1 MNSYNFSISNDLTHI
16 FKSPTW
22 ITIFKSPHSPALLSL
37 LLSSDT
43 SICSTVTFHQLG
55 NADPVATQFQS
66 LFNRSL
72 NSKRNAPFNYVAC
85 GYSCANDNGPCD
97 CLREAPWEDIFKLS
111 ASAAAASG
119 FCWWFQDEIE
129 VYTSYCKYQV
139 ERHSSPWFPDAGAP
153 AIIHSSSESNIKF
166 MWASNCSKSF
176 RSCQNLPMLI
186 KKGSI
191 TFQKLGSR
199 ILESNVL
206 DEGKTV
212 VITLFNGPEVLSS
225 ASDKTTLSAKSLS
238 KNSNLDGSGT
248 SSPVS
253 FYN

>member
-1 MNSYNFSISNDLTHI
+1 MNSYNFSISNDLTQI

-22 ITIFKSPHSPALLSL
+22 ITIFKSPDRLLGL

-72 NSKRNAPFNYVAC
+72 NSKWNAPFNYVAC
-85 GYSCANDNGPCD
+85 GYSCANYNGPCD
-97 CLREAPWEDIFKLS
+97 HLREAPLEDIFKLS
-111 ASAAAASG
+111 TSAAAASG
-119 FCWWFQDEIE
+119 FCWWVVDEIK

-176 RSCQNLPMLI
+176 RSCQNLQMLI

-191 TFQKLGSR
+191 TFQKLGSQDFG
-199 ILESNVL
+199 E
-206 DEGKTV
+206 
-212 VITLFNGPEVLSS
+212 
-225 ASDKTTLSAKSLS
+225 
-238 KNSNLDGSGT
+238 
-248 SSPVS
+248 
-253 FYN
+253 

>member
-1 MNSYNFSISNDLTHI
+1 MNSYNFSISNDLTQI

-22 ITIFKSPHSPALLSL
+22 ITIFRSPDRLLGL

-72 NSKRNAPFNYVAC
+72 NSKWNAPFNYVAC
-85 GYSCANDNGPCD
+85 GYSCANYNGPCD
-97 CLREAPWEDIFKLS
+97 HLREAPLEDIFKLS
-111 ASAAAASG
+111 TSAAAASG
-119 FCWWFQDEIE
+119 FCWWVVDEIK

-139 ERHSSPWFPDAGAP
+139 ERHSSPWFPAAGTP
-153 AIIHSSSESNIKF
+153 AIIHSSSESNMKF

-176 RSCQNLPMLI
+176 RSCQNLQMLI

-191 TFQKLGSR
+191 TFQKLGSQD
-199 ILESNVL
+199 LGE
-206 DEGKTV
+206 
-212 VITLFNGPEVLSS
+212 
-225 ASDKTTLSAKSLS
+225 
-238 KNSNLDGSGT
+238 
-248 SSPVS
+248 
-253 FYN
+253 

>member
-1 MNSYNFSISNDLTHI
+1 MNSYNFSISNDLTQI

-22 ITIFKSPHSPALLSL
+22 ITIFKSPDRLLGL

-72 NSKRNAPFNYVAC
+72 NSKWNAPFNYVAC
-85 GYSCANDNGPCD
+85 GYSCANYNGPCD
-97 CLREAPWEDIFKLS
+97 HLREAPLEDIFKLS
-111 ASAAAASG
+111 TSAAAAASG
-119 FCWWFQDEIE
+119 FCWWVVDEIK

-206 DEGKTV
+206 EEGKTV

-225 ASDKTTLSAKSLS
+225 ASDKTTLFAKSLS

-248 SSPVS
+248 SSTVS
-253 FYN
+253 IYN

>member
-1 MNSYNFSISNDLTHI
+1 MNSYNFFISNDLTQI

-22 ITIFKSPHSPALLSL
+22 ITIFKSPDSLLGL

-72 NSKRNAPFNYVAC
+72 NSKWNAPFNYVAC
-85 GYSCANDNGPCD
+85 GYSCANYNGPCD
-97 CLREAPWEDIFKLS
+97 HLREAPLEDIFKLS
-111 ASAAAASG
+111 TSAAAAASG
-119 FCWWFQDEIE
+119 FCWWVVDEIK

-139 ERHSSPWFPDAGAP
+139 ERHSSPWFPAAGTP
-153 AIIHSSSESNIKF
+153 AIIHSSSESNMKF

-176 RSCQNLPMLI
+176 RSCQNLQMLI

-191 TFQKLGSR
+191 TFQKLGSQDFG
-199 ILESNVL
+199 E
-206 DEGKTV
+206 
-212 VITLFNGPEVLSS
+212 
-225 ASDKTTLSAKSLS
+225 
-238 KNSNLDGSGT
+238 
-248 SSPVS
+248 
-253 FYN
+253 

>member
-1 MNSYNFSISNDLTHI
+1 MNSYNFSISNDLTQI

-22 ITIFKSPHSPALLSL
+22 ITIFKSPDRLLGL

-72 NSKRNAPFNYVAC
+72 NSKWNAPFNYVAC
-85 GYSCANDNGPCD
+85 GYSCANYNGPCD
-97 CLREAPWEDIFKLS
+97 HLREAPLEDIFKLS
-111 ASAAAASG
+111 TSAAAAASG
-119 FCWWFQDEIE
+119 FCWWVVDEIK

-139 ERHSSPWFPDAGAP
+139 ERHSSPWFPAAGTP
-153 AIIHSSSESNIKF
+153 AIIHSSSESNMKF

-176 RSCQNLPMLI
+176 RSCQNLQMLI

-191 TFQKLGSR
+191 TFQKLGSQDFG
-199 ILESNVL
+199 E
-206 DEGKTV
+206 
-212 VITLFNGPEVLSS
+212 
-225 ASDKTTLSAKSLS
+225 
-238 KNSNLDGSGT
+238 
-248 SSPVS
+248 
-253 FYN
+253 

>member
-1 MNSYNFSISNDLTHI
+1 MNSYNFSISNDLTQI

-22 ITIFKSPHSPALLSL
+22 ITIFKSPDRLLGL

-72 NSKRNAPFNYVAC
+72 NSKWNAPFNYVAC
-85 GYSCANDNGPCD
+85 GYSCANYNGPCD
-97 CLREAPWEDIFKLS
+97 HLREAPLEDIFKLS
-111 ASAAAASG
+111 TSAAAASG
-119 FCWWFQDEIE
+119 FCWWVVDEIK

-139 ERHSSPWFPDAGAP
+139 ERHSSPWFPAAGTP
-153 AIIHSSSESNIKF
+153 AIIHSSSESNMKF

-176 RSCQNLPMLI
+176 RSCQNLQILI

-191 TFQKLGSR
+191 TFQKLGSQDFG
-199 ILESNVL
+199 E
-206 DEGKTV
+206 
-212 VITLFNGPEVLSS
+212 
-225 ASDKTTLSAKSLS
+225 
-238 KNSNLDGSGT
+238 
-248 SSPVS
+248 
-253 FYN
+253 

>member
-1 MNSYNFSISNDLTHI
+1 MNSYNFSVSNDLTQI

-22 ITIFKSPHSPALLSL
+22 ITIFKSPDRLLGL

-72 NSKRNAPFNYVAC
+72 NSKWNAPFNYVAC
-85 GYSCANDNGPCD
+85 GYSCANYNGPCD
-97 CLREAPWEDIFKLS
+97 HLREAPLEDIFKLS
-111 ASAAAASG
+111 TSAAAASG
-119 FCWWFQDEIE
+119 FCWWVVDEIK

-139 ERHSSPWFPDAGAP
+139 ERHSSPWFPAAGTP
-153 AIIHSSSESNIKF
+153 AIIHSSSESNMKF

-176 RSCQNLPMLI
+176 RSCQNLQMLI

-191 TFQKLGSR
+191 TFQKLGSQDFG
-199 ILESNVL
+199 E
-206 DEGKTV
+206 
-212 VITLFNGPEVLSS
+212 
-225 ASDKTTLSAKSLS
+225 
-238 KNSNLDGSGT
+238 
-248 SSPVS
+248 
-253 FYN
+253 